1 MLRPAEDRRLIEI
14 RPRKTNKTW
23 SPGGRG
29 PGPRG
34 HTVYSSMGHT
44 DIVPGDDVW
53 ASVFFDGSVCFGHYS
68 SECGNK

>member
-23 SPGGRG
+23 SPTGGGRG
-29 PGPRG
+29 LGPR
-34 HTVYSSMGHT
+34 GHT

-53 ASVFFDGSVCFGHYS
+53 ASVLFDGSVCFGHYS